1 MLAHSDMLRHTPA
14 RRRPLYYFLYYVPRL
29 PPDDILASCEQMKPF
44 DCSEPYLRRVLRF
57 IGITDIDAVRI
68 EGVANRAIG
77 PEKALVARPVH
88 DPSKSWQSTRS
99 SPNGCLRASTRTL
112 SQFAK

>member
-68 EGVANRAIG
+68 EGVPIALLVRRRHWWRGQFTIQANPGTNRLKLKTK
-77 PEKALVARPVH
+77 ER
-88 DPSKSWQSTRS
+88 Q
-99 SPNGCLRASTRTL
+99 
-112 SQFAK
+112 QE